1 MKRRDLLKISAAT
14 AALPIGSGALMFG
27 ADAAQAQTAD
37 YKALVCI
44 FLNGGNDGLNT
55 IVPVD
60 TARYDL
66 YNKVR
71 ASLALPLTGANAV
84 VPLDANYGLH
94 AKLAPLQTVWNE
106 GAFTSVFNVGPL
118 AKNLTQA
125 EYLAVRGSND
135 ITKVPDALFSHSDQ
149 VKLWQNGKTSSLE
162 RTGWAGRVMDA
173 VNNGTSVFSV
183 SGNTIFGA
191 GALNAPLVL
200 PGSPGNNFGLNGYGT
215 DTYAVARRAAVD
227 SVISTAS
234 GNVLH
239 TAFSAIQKGALDRS
253 TTLQPILLQRPN
265 GTTPDAA
272 NTEISA
278 AFNNLQADYNT
289 SISKQL
295 YQVAKLIK
303 NRTAV
308 GGNRHVF
315 YVSIGG
321 FDTHND
327 QLNSHASLMA
337 QLGAAMAAFYAAT
350 KSLGVSAN
358 VTTFTE
364 SDFGRTFKPNSSG
377 GTDHAWGNEHFVMG
391 GAVNGKQFYGT
402 YPELVL
408 GGPDDAG
415 KDSWDAQGRWI
426 PSLSVDQYAT
436 TLLKWFAPTVSAQG
450 IFPNLANFAKQDLGF
465 LKPA

>member
-1 MKRRDLLKISAAT
+1 MKRREILKMAAAG
-14 AALPIGSGALMFG
+14 AALPIGSGAMMFG
-27 ADAAQAQTAD
+27 ADAVQAQTAD
-37 YKALVCI
+37 YKALVCV

-60 TARYDL
+60 TARYGL
-66 YNKVR
+66 YKTVR
-71 ASLALPLTGANAV
+71 ASLALPLTGADAI

-94 AKLAPLQTVWNE
+94 AKLAPLQAAWNE

-125 EYLAVRGSND
+125 EYLAVSGSND
-135 ITKVPDALFSHSDQ
+135 PTKVPDALFSHSDQ
-149 VKLWQNGKTSSLE
+149 VKLWQNGKTNALE

-173 VNNGTSVFSV
+173 VSNGTSVFSV

-191 GALNAPLVL
+191 GALSSSLVL
-200 PGSPGNNFGLNGYGT
+200 PGSPGNNFGLNGFGT
-215 DTYAVARRAAVD
+215 DAYAVARRTAVD
-227 SVISTAS
+227 SIINSAS
-234 GNVLH
+234 GNLLH
-239 TAFSAIQKGALDRS
+239 NAFAGIQKNALDRS
-253 TTLQPILLQRPN
+253 TALQPILLQKPN
-265 GTTPDAA
+265 GATPDAA
-272 NTEISA
+272 NAEISV
-278 AFNNLQADYNT
+278 AFGNLQTDFNT
-289 SISKQL
+289 NISKQL

-303 NRTAV
+303 NRATL

-321 FDTHND
+321 FDTHNN
-327 QLNSHASLMA
+327 QLSDHAGLMA
-337 QLGAAMAAFYAAT
+337 QLGTAMAAFYAAT
-350 KSLGVSAN
+350 KALGVAAN

-402 YPELVL
+402 YPSLAL

-426 PSLSVDQYAT
+426 PTLSVDQYAA
-436 TLLKWFAPTVSAQG
+436 TLLKWFAPTISPQT
-450 IFPNLANFAKQDLGF
+450 IFPNLANFATQDLGF
-465 LKPA
+465 MKPA